1 MYTHVLFKCVCTV
14 VSPTHC
20 IHENLCSN
28 YWIKI
33 HNQHLFK
40 KEEKKKNT
48 STQISAIM
56 FNVKGW
62 WSWNSSHSESNCVH
76 VGVGRILGSFQNKYK
91 QF

>member
-28 YWIKI
+28 CWIKI

-40 KEEKKKNT
+40 KEEKKKT
-48 STQISAIM
+48 RLLRYQPSCLMLKVGGHGIPLTVSRIVCM
-56 FNVKGW
+56 WGW
-62 WSWNSSHSESNCVH
+62 A
-76 VGVGRILGSFQNKYK
+76 GS
-91 QF
+91 

>member
-1 MYTHVLFKCVCTV
+1 MYTHVLFECVCTV

-20 IHENLCSN
+20 MHENLCSN
-28 YWIKI
+28 CWIKT

-40 KEEKKKNT
+40 KEERKKNM

-62 WSWNSSHSESNCVH
+62 WSWNSISQRVELCAC
-76 VGVGRILGSFQNKYK
+76 GGWLDPRFFPK
-91 QF
+91 